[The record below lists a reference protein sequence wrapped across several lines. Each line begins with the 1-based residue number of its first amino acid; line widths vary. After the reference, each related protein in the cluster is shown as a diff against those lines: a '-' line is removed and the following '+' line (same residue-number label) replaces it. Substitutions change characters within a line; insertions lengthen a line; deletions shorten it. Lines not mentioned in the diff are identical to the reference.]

1 MFKRARYLY
10 PTLRCWRCCFFFQ
23 VSFFCWLWCL
33 VSIFNLQKNTCPLC
47 DLQIFAQAISQWTN
61 VSHLNFYDEP
71 IAAVILEHMRSIL
84 QVSWLKRWNWQFWS
98 RDRIIL
104 EFTLTETKR
113 SPPKIGHSKIKI
125 QPSIFRGSVSFRELI
140 VWLRSAEG
148 TLGKYLQQLHLLILS
163 NNQLVTM
170 MMMMMMML
178 LLLLLP
184 LIGSPTIENNGCH
197 ICYLGQAMPE
207 SAAAK
212 CSCRHWAVSELAVQ
226 TTWWLRYVEPPI

>member
-104 EFTLTETKR
+104 EFTLPETKR

-125 QPSIFRGSVSFRELI
+125 QPSIFRGSVS
-140 VWLRSAEG
+140 
-148 TLGKYLQQLHLLILS
+148 
-163 NNQLVTM
+163 M
-170 MMMMMMML
+170 MMMMMMMMMLLLL

-207 SAAAK
+207 SAAAC
-212 CSCRHWAVSELAVQ
+212 CSQMQL
-226 TTWWLRYVEPPI
+226 